1 MTTETATF
9 TVGQNLVA
17 RDACSSSTRYRFEVV
32 ARTACFVTLRRD
44 NGADGEILRVGI
56 KADPHLGEW
65 TLPFGTYSMAP
76 VLRAT
81 DEVAPVAGYA
91 TEDAHLDDLEA

>member
-1 MTTETATF
+1 MQTATF
-9 TVGQNLVA
+9 TPGQTLTA
-17 RDACSSSTRYRFEVV
+17 RDACSSSTRYRFEVLR
-32 ARTACFVTLRRD
+32 RTACFVTLRRD

-56 KADPHLGEW
+56 KADERGEW

-76 VLRAT
+76 VLRAI
-81 DEVAPVAGYA
+81 DEVLPPAGYA